1 MEIQKNISLKPFNTF
16 GIDVTAKEFVEVKK
30 MDDVKALIKKGVFKD
45 KSFFILGGG
54 SNVLFSKDYDG
65 ILVKNSL
72 KGIHTIQGENNEVIV
87 KAGGGEKW
95 EDLVFFC
102 VDKGLGG
109 IENLC
114 LIPGTVGAAPIQNI
128 GAYGVEIKDVFHS
141 LEAIDL
147 ETGEIEGFNKS
158 QCRFGYR
165 DSIFKQ
171 EYKGKYMII
180 SVSLLLE
187 KDAMPNTSY
196 GAIQEE
202 VERLGVGDNPDIRAV
217 CDAVASI
224 RRSKLP
230 DTVLIGNAG
239 SFFKNPVV
247 KTHKFEMIKTKYPNM
262 PFYQAGAEMFKIP
275 AGWLIE
281 QCGWKGKQKGNAA
294 VHDKQALVI
303 VNLGKATGREV
314 LSLAADIQASVKDK
328 FDIELEMEVNMI

>member
-16 GIDVTAKEFVEVKK
+16 GIDVVAKQFVEVTKV
-30 MDDVKALIKKGVFKD
+30 DDVKALVKKGVFKD
-45 KSFFILGGG
+45 NSFFILGGG

-65 ILVKNSL
+65 IVVKNSL
-72 KGIHTIQGENNEVIV
+72 KGIETFQGNNNEVIV

-95 EDLVFFC
+95 EDLVYSC

-128 GAYGVEIKDVFHS
+128 GAYGVELKDVFHA
-141 LEAIDL
+141 LEALDL
-147 ETGEIEGFNKS
+147 ETGEIKEFNKNH
-158 QCRFGYR
+158 CRFGYR
-165 DSIFKQ
+165 DSIFKH
-171 EYKGKYMII
+171 ENKGKYIII

-187 KDAMPNTSY
+187 KDAEPNTSY
-196 GAIQEE
+196 GAIQAEL
-202 VERLGVGDNPDIRAV
+202 ERLGLADESNIRSV

-230 DTVLIGNAG
+230 DPELIGNAG
-239 SFFKNPVV
+239 SFFKNPVLR
-247 KTHKFEMIKTKYPNM
+247 THKFEMIKTKYPDV
-262 PFYQAGAEMFKIP
+262 PFYQSGADLFKIP

-303 VNLGKATGREV
+303 VNLGDASGKDV
-314 LSLAADIQASVKDK
+314 LDLAAEIRASVKDK